1 MPQEIRL
8 YIAPTAVGAQT
19 DRYPTDSHLHYS
31 SVGSKSSSAAAEHLI
46 RIPDWLLSWQ
56 TGHATAYSRAAT
68 AKPRISTDDVGCLRE
83 DCLPRVTVDYCTVL
97 WVTMSIKYVPNPLL
111 PSPLLLF
118 MLLSPSPLHRPSTTT
133 TTSSTSTMSRTKRI
147 RSHLSSWVM
156 LSPTTNPPYTPLPN
170 EQTLFTSP
178 PRIGFSLSTPSH
190 YPGKQQQPY
199 NFTNSTGI
207 LYITNRRIIY
217 LPEKPSKEFQSFAAP
232 ILNLHDS
239 HCTAPWFGPN
249 VWIALL
255 QPVQGGGIP
264 TPSTGVLEIKLTFK
278 EGGAFDFHT
287 TFERVKERLQQAV
300 EVSRISGDGTGSSR
314 AAMNGV
320 DVSNVNL
327 EDLPAYQEESDG
339 PLISPVGPPPAAVA
353 ATSQQSNAQ
362 RDSGIAVD
370 EERPRSKP
378 TEADFGA
385 PTEPPPGYEETQIQ
399 GLQDEMDRRASEGA
413 RRS

>member
-1 MPQEIRL
+1 MQG
-8 YIAPTAVGAQT
+8 Y
-19 DRYPTDSHLHYS
+19 SHL
-31 SVGSKSSSAAAEHLI
+31 SKSSSAAAEHLI
-46 RIPDWLLSWQ
+46 RIPDWLRLWFVRVDHLASNLNRLPRLARWREWSVTQ
-56 TGHATAYSRAAT
+56 QPSCLPT

-83 DCLPRVTVDYCTVL
+83 HYLTRLTAAALCCGSLCLSSRF
-97 WVTMSIKYVPNPLL
+97 PNPPSFFPSLL
-111 PSPLLLF
+111 LLLF
-118 MLLSPSPLHRPSTTT
+118 MLLSPSPLQRLCTTT
-133 TTSSTSTMSRTKRI
+133 TPSSTSTMSRTKRI

-156 LSPTTNPPYTPLPN
+156 LSPTSNPPYTPLPN

-178 PRIGFSLSTPSH
+178 PRVGFSLSTPSH
-190 YPGKQQQPY
+190 FPGKQQQPY

-207 LYITNRRIIY
+207 LYITSRRIIY

-300 EVSRISGDGTGSSR
+300 EVSRISGDGSGSSR

-339 PLISPVGPPPAAVA
+339 PLISPVGPPPAVVA
-353 ATSQQSNAQ
+353 TNQQSNAQ
-362 RDSGIAVD
+362 RDSGIAVE

-378 TEADFGA
+378 TDADFGA

>member
-1 MPQEIRL
+1 
-8 YIAPTAVGAQT
+8 
-19 DRYPTDSHLHYS
+19 
-31 SVGSKSSSAAAEHLI
+31 
-46 RIPDWLLSWQ
+46 
-56 TGHATAYSRAAT
+56 
-68 AKPRISTDDVGCLRE
+68 
-83 DCLPRVTVDYCTVL
+83 
-97 WVTMSIKYVPNPLL
+97 
-111 PSPLLLF
+111 
-118 MLLSPSPLHRPSTTT
+118 
-133 TTSSTSTMSRTKRI
+133 MSRTKRI

-190 YPGKQQQPY
+190 FPGKQQQPY

-339 PLISPVGPPPAAVA
+339 PLISPVGPPPAVVA

-362 RDSGIAVD
+362 RDSGVAVD

-399 GLQDEMDRRASEGA
+399 GLQDEMDRRASQGA
-413 RRS
+413 GRS